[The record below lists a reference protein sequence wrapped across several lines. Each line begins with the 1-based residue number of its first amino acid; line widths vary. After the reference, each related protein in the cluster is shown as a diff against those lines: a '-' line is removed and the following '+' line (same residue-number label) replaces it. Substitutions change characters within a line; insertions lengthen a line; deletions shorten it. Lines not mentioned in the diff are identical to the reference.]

1 MNVEK
6 GFVDAPIEEGI
17 DLKQAILQLK
27 KEKNFFGLR
36 LSSVIK
42 MMHWVILL

>member
-27 KEKNFFGLR
+27 KEKNAA
-36 LSSVIK
+36 
-42 MMHWVILL
+42 ILAHDYQ